1 MTTNDNT
8 IEQHMSTYY
17 SCVKCTYNTVR
28 KSNYDRHILSARH
41 IKTTKDNKF
50 EKKASNRYNCAICN
64 KHHNDRAGLWRHN
77 QKCKESE
84 VKESGS
90 KMEVKESGSDSGDKD
105 ALILTL
111 VKQNTE
117 LIKETSEVKNMM
129 LEILKKGTHHTTNN
143 NTFNLNVFL
152 NETCK
157 DAMNIEDFI
166 SSIKW
171 QLSDLDMVSKM
182 GFIKG
187 VSKLVIDKS
196 NMMEEHKRPF
206 HCTDAKREVMYVKD
220 DDKWEKECNGNPK
233 MRNVVKRATHHRL
246 VLPAM
251 AEFRTANPEY
261 SVSESDVS
269 TKYQRIMT
277 EALCGGISDD
287 EHTETEKENIIIK
300 NISKR
305 VLINKNIV

>member
-1 MTTNDNT
+1 MTTNDNET
-8 IEQHMSTYY
+8 EQQVSTFY
-17 SCVKCTYNTVR
+17 SCIKCSYNTVR
-28 KSNYDRHILSARH
+28 KSNYDRHVLSARH
-41 IKTTKDNKF
+41 IKTTNDNKF

-77 QKCKESE
+77 QKCKEPE

-90 KMEVKESGSDSGDKD
+90 SSDDKD

-117 LIKETSEVKNMM
+117 LIKETSEVKTMM
-129 LEILKKGTHHTTNN
+129 LEMLKKGTHHTTTNNN

-171 QLSDLDMVSKM
+171 QLSDLDMVSKL

-196 NMMEEHKRPF
+196 NLMEEHKRPF

-261 SVSESDVS
+261 SVSDSDIS

-287 EHTETEKENIIIK
+287 EHTEAEKENIIIK
-300 NISKR
+300 NISKGA
-305 VLINKNIV
+305 LINKSAQ